1 MALRTHIQ
9 TLAHTILL
17 LLALCSHGDRAKAG
31 TLRSVPALSVYTL
44 RIAADTI
51 KGPDDLARDTTTYH
65 PALETDSTKAPKA
78 TPRPAPTAIDSL
90 RTPAD
95 TAALRAAIDSA
106 ALKTDFKVTGPKKKF
121 VPNPKKAL
129 WLALVLPGAGQIYNR
144 KYWKLPIIYGGFVGC
159 AYALRWNNMMY
170 KDYSQA
176 YMDLMDNDPNTQSYN
191 KFLYLGNQID
201 NSNKEYY
208 QKLFKNRKDRYR
220 KWRDMSV
227 FAMVGVYLISVVDAY
242 VDASLSEFDISRD
255 LSMKVS
261 PAVIK
266 ERSEWTSY
274 NPLNSSA
281 VGLQCSLTF

>member
-1 MALRTHIQ
+1 MVLAFVCWSITALLHAQVGLQAPCTSVPGQNQAAVEPDAAACLSQDICQ
-9 TLAHTILL
+9 ADTTGELSTDTLAIDTTA
-17 LLALCSHGDRAKAG
+17 LAAVTDSL
-31 TLRSVPALSVYTL
+31 L
-44 RIAADTI
+44 RIA
-51 KGPDDLARDTTTYH
+51 KPESRLSHFQPD
-65 PALETDSTKAPKA
+65 P
-78 TPRPAPTAIDSL
+78 I
-90 RTPAD
+90 
-95 TAALRAAIDSA
+95 RAM
-106 ALKTDFKVTGPKKKF
+106 
-121 VPNPKKAL
+121 
-129 WLALVLPGAGQIYNR
+129 WLALVVPGGGQIYNR

-191 KFLYLGNQID
+191 KFLYLRNQID